1 MAKLSYL
8 RGTTYEWTFNYTP
21 VAGAADGATC
31 LFTLKT
37 EVDDDSTDSAA
48 IVKKNITMSDNSC
61 TISIDPGDVADTYDA
76 SKNYVFD
83 IRVIDG
89 DGNIYPALSG
99 KFELDVTATNRITV

>member
-31 LFTLKT
+31 LFTVKT
-37 EVDDDSTDSAA
+37 EVDDDATDSTA
-48 IVKKNITMSDNSC
+48 IIKKNITMVNNSC
-61 TISIDPGDVADTYDA
+61 TISIEPGDVDEKYDA

-83 IRVIDG
+83 MRVIDG
-89 DGNIYPALSG
+89 GGNIYPALSG
-99 KFELDVTATNRITV
+99 KFELDVTATNRISA